1 MSEPVDGA
9 NADEK
14 TKALIAAD
22 QLIDR
27 LREDVVEGLKPDGPR
42 DPAADDFDPED
53 PEAVAPETN
62 EERAFGQVVEELDTA
77 PEIDQV
83 RAALGEPPVEK
94 TKAGPGLS
102 AAGREAG

>member
-1 MSEPVDGA
+1 MGQPADGA

-14 TKALIAAD
+14 TEALMAAD
-22 QLIDR
+22 RLIDR

-53 PEAVAPETN
+53 PEAVPPETN

-83 RAALGEPPVEK
+83 RAALDEPPIEK
-94 TKAGPGLS
+94 TKTGPGLS
-102 AAGREAG
+102 ALTRDAE